1 MFTVQK
7 IIIIICVNLLLKM
20 IYDIQLRN
28 NPVIKRDT

>member
-28 NPVIKRDT
+28 NPLIKRDT